1 MQTLGLRLALSKIN
15 VHACPVQG
23 CPWFIKQGLLMC
35 AYHWRFV
42 DKPLALAIQRWSRF
56 NRHAPEYQELC
67 AEAIAAAA
75 HAPAPAACRV
85 RPPKPDPD
93 NCPF

>member
-1 MQTLGLRLALSKIN
+1 
-15 VHACPVQG
+15 
-23 CPWFIKQGLLMC
+23 MC

-42 DKPLALAIQRWSRF
+42 DKPLALAIHRWSRF